1 MIVDIAAIFVAIAF
15 AILVAFLVPALIELK
30 RMIGESQQLLAR
42 MNQELPSL
50 LGELREMAVNVND
63 LAAQTRGGLDH
74 ASVFLHAVGAVG
86 DTVREVHDTVTG
98 KGGGLLMNLAS
109 MVAGVKAASAVVKD
123 RFRTNEGGHSNG
135 G

>member
-15 AILVAFLVPALIELK
+15 ATLVGFLVPALIELK

-42 MNQELPSL
+42 MNQELPTL
-50 LGELREMAVNVND
+50 LAELREMAVNVNG
-63 LAAQTRGGLDH
+63 LAAQTRGGVEH

-86 DTVREVHDTVTG
+86 DSMRQVHEAVTG
-98 KGGGLLMNLAS
+98 RSGGFLTNLAS
-109 MVAGVKAASAVVKD
+109 VVAGVKAASAVVKD